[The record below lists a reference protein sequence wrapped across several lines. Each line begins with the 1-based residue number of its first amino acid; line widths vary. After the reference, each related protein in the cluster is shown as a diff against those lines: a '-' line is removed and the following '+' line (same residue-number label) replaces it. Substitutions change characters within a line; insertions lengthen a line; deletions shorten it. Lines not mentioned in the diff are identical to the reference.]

1 LTIWLLS
8 GYFPSMPN
16 YIRAWREFRGL
27 SQEQLGAA
35 ASTDKTQISKLE
47 REERRLTLDW
57 MERLAPALNIRA
69 ADLTHPPPD
78 EGAESSRR
86 SLGHEENVVAA
97 ATPQDLYAARDLA
110 VYASAQGGP
119 TGMLVTP
126 EPIEWITRPP
136 PLSGVMRGYAVY
148 VVNDSM
154 EPAYRHG
161 DMAYVHPGIPPR
173 RGDDVLIYRVLNGDW
188 AALVKQLVGWN
199 DKAWKV
205 RQHNP
210 AKEFS
215 LARAEWP
222 HLNVIVGRQNRR

>member
-1 LTIWLLS
+1 
-8 GYFPSMPN
+8 MPN

-35 ASTDKTQISKLE
+35 VSTDKTQISKLE
-47 REERRLTLDW
+47 RDERRLTLAW
-57 MERLAPALNIRA
+57 MERLGAALNITPT
-69 ADLTHPPPD
+69 DLTHPPPAG
-78 EGAESSRR
+78 GAAPEHGRAKA
-86 SLGHEENVVAA
+86 GQEENAVAA
-97 ATPQDLYAARDLA
+97 PTPQDLFTARDLA

-136 PLSGVMRGYAVY
+136 PLAGVTRGFAVY
-148 VVNDSM
+148 IVNDSM
-154 EPAYRHG
+154 DPAYRHG

-173 RGDDVLIYRVLNGDW
+173 RGDDVLIYRVLNGEW
-188 AALVKQLVGWN
+188 AALVKELVGWN
-199 DKAWKV
+199 EKVWKV

-215 LARAEWP
+215 LPRAEWP
-222 HLNVIVGRQNRR
+222 HVNVIVGRQNRR